1 MTQVE
6 NLKNEI
12 TNLKRKLKYY
22 KDYNLILESRLK
34 TEAYVIQRERSGI
47 SQREQQYIDTISKLM
62 THLEEKD

>member
-22 KDYNLILESRLK
+22 KDYNLILGSRLK
-34 TEAYVIQRERSGI
+34 TEAYVIQRERSSM

>member
-6 NLKNEI
+6 NLKNET